1 MRRSGV
7 SDFATVCSDMLIPLQ
22 GDARLTAVVPR
33 LPGSGNIAQRK
44 PVRYRCIAINFITFV
59 TSHAI

>member
-1 MRRSGV
+1 V
-7 SDFATVCSDMLIPLQ
+7 IPLQ

-33 LPGSGNIAQRK
+33 LPGSGNIAQRE